1 LGYSITDRYVWFDTI
16 SEEQRMSKLD
26 YIGYALIGLLV
37 SGIVGVDIYL
47 LLELIKQPAI
57 TWLIIALIWLV
68 AFVNVIAA
76 AMTVLLVD
84 TIGMG

>member
-1 LGYSITDRYVWFDTI
+1 
-16 SEEQRMSKLD
+16 MSKLD